1 MIGRPL
7 YKEAEDPE
15 AFLTQS
21 VVNHLES
28 FKNEAPYIE
37 EKEAAK
43 FDDILFINH
52 IDQTHKQRKSYNQHR
67 LCIIQLQ
74 VDMKRQ
80 VLLKNQRYAT
90 QIQRRFSRHIHSPI
104 HKKAQNDGWGRQRWW
119 RALQTSL
126 AAYLKS
132 WHRRFQRWS
141 TGVHRLEPIRQPR
154 SPSHRGWKRDF
165 GLKEAIPRQPR
176 ACIVSSSHA
185 LHIQERGHEDI

>member
-1 MIGRPL
+1 MFRFPLPRNQERMRLNLEAWKERRNKPYPEKPHNSYMIGRPL

-104 HKKAQNDGWGRQRWW
+104 HKKAQNDGWGRQR
-119 RALQTSL
+119 
-126 AAYLKS
+126 
-132 WHRRFQRWS
+132 
-141 TGVHRLEPIRQPR
+141 
-154 SPSHRGWKRDF
+154 
-165 GLKEAIPRQPR
+165 
-176 ACIVSSSHA
+176 
-185 LHIQERGHEDI
+185 